1 MVAAAVARLSLADR
15 LGALDE
21 AVTLGGTALPD
32 GLSEATAHVTAR
44 VGERLRLSERHTV
57 VALAGAT
64 GSGKSSLTN
73 ALVGKEI
80 ARVDVRRPTTAH
92 ALAAV
97 SGQEGVEPLLAWL
110 GVRERVS
117 LDSPTDGEGLV
128 LLDLP
133 DHDSVEVAHRLE
145 AERLVELVDL
155 MVWVLDPQKYADDA
169 VHRYLRALHR
179 HADVMLVVLNQ
190 VDRLA
195 AADRTAA
202 LADLRRLL
210 AQDGLEGVPVLAVS
224 ARTGEGVDTLRS
236 ALADAAAHR
245 VAARTRVE
253 ADVAVVADRLV
264 AACATEV
271 PGAVP
276 PGPDDALVEAFAQA
290 AGVPRVVAA
299 VRGSWVREARRA
311 TGWPPTRWL
320 AGFRADP
327 MRRLHLGRR
336 ADAGRAS
343 GADRPAGSRRGA
355 AGEVVDVPDRTS
367 MPPAGPAQLAVAQTA
382 ARRWT
387 DAATDGLPDA
397 WVVTARA
404 EVGSLDRLGH
414 DLDRA
419 VAGASLDRVRRPL
432 WWSALGLLQGV
443 LLVVAVLGGLWLA
456 GLAALGALAFTSPEP
471 PRWGEMPVP
480 TLALVA
486 GVLLGLAVAGLG
498 RLLASVGGRRAAR
511 RATAT
516 LRTAIATVARR
527 RVTDPVVAVV
537 DRHAR
542 CRAAALRAAG
552 PRRHRSRGAR

>member
-1 MVAAAVARLSLADR
+1 MAGLSLTER
-15 LGALDE
+15 LAALDE
-21 AVTLGGTALPD
+21 AVALGGTAVPPS
-32 GLSEATAHVTAR
+32 LSEDAARVTAR
-44 VGERLRLSERHTV
+44 AGERLRLSERHTV

-97 SGQEGVEPLLAWL
+97 SGAEGVDPLLDWL
-110 GVRERVS
+110 GVRERVD
-117 LDSPTDGEGLV
+117 LAAPMHGEGLV

-155 MVWVLDPQKYADDA
+155 MVWVLDPQKYADEA
-169 VHRYLRALHR
+169 VHRYLRALAR
-179 HADVMLVVLNQ
+179 HAGVMLVVLNQ
-190 VDRLA
+190 VDRLD
-195 AADRTAA
+195 AADRAAA

-210 AQDGLEGVPVLAVS
+210 ATDGLAQVPVLAVS
-224 ARTGEGVDTLRS
+224 ARTGEGVEALRQ
-236 ALADAAAHR
+236 ALEAAASQR
-245 VAARTRVE
+245 VAARTRME

-264 AACATEV
+264 AACATGRSAPV
-271 PGAVP
+271 AS
-276 PGPDDALVEAFAQA
+276 GPDAALVEAFGQA

-320 AGFRADP
+320 AGLRADP

-336 ADAGRAS
+336 VDPGHGR
-343 GADRPAGSRRGA
+343 RA
-355 AGEVVDVPDRTS
+355 ATAEVPVAPDHTS
-367 MPPAGPAQLAVAQTA
+367 LPPAGPAQVAQAHAA

-387 DAATDGLPDA
+387 DAATTGLPDD
-397 WVVTARA
+397 WVVLARA
-404 EVGSLDRLGH
+404 EVGTLDRLSD

-419 VAGASLDRVRRPL
+419 VAGAALDRPRRPL

-443 LLVVAVLGGLWLA
+443 LLATTLVGGLWL
-456 GLAALGALAFTSPEP
+456 LALMALGALALAVPDP
-471 PRWGEMPVP
+471 PRWGEVPVP
-480 TLALVA
+480 TLALVGGALA
-486 GVLLGLAVAGLG
+486 GLLVAGLG

-511 RATAT
+511 RATST
-516 LRTAIATVARR
+516 LRTAVAEVARH
-527 RVTDPVVAVV
+527 RVTDPVTAVV
-537 DRHAR
+537 DRHLR
-542 CRAAALRAAG
+542 CREAALRAAG
-552 PRRHRSRGAR
+552 PPARRRDRGAR